1 LVYIRDYRPLFNVI
15 GTAYGGDG
23 KLTMGVPD
31 LQGRTV
37 VGQGTLS
44 GGGTYTLT
52 QKGGAETVTVTSDMV
67 PQHTHWLAASS
78 RDGTTNNPAGGL
90 LANVV
95 GGGPLDQ
102 STGYIYN
109 PARPTAQLYNI
120 SVVPV
125 GGQKPHNNMQPSLA
139 VRYCIACAGSPP
151 PPPRS

>member
-1 LVYIRDYRPLFNVI
+1 MDPIFIGQIALLPYGFVPDQWLECLGQLVYIRDYRPLFNVI

-102 STGYIYN
+102 STG
-109 PARPTAQLYNI
+109 
-120 SVVPV
+120 
-125 GGQKPHNNMQPSLA
+125 
-139 VRYCIACAGSPP
+139 
-151 PPPRS
+151 